1 MEADKLGG
9 YTVKEWRQ
17 MIEDKVV
24 ADISDEVLEFVKP
37 NIFEK
42 NAQNK
47 EARKESVTEE
57 LYYVRN
63 EGFLGNALLWWTK
76 GCNGYTCDIN
86 DAHSL
91 RENKQKKLVKTS
103 RFSLPLYVHRRT
115 RESQKSDN
123 RFSIRR

>member
-42 NAQNK
+42 C
-47 EARKESVTEE
+47 S
-57 LYYVRN
+57 
-63 EGFLGNALLWWTK
+63 
-76 GCNGYTCDIN
+76 
-86 DAHSL
+86 
-91 RENKQKKLVKTS
+91 KQ
-103 RFSLPLYVHRRT
+103 RGP
-115 RESQKSDN
+115 
-123 RFSIRR
+123 

>member
-1 MEADKLGG
+1 
-9 YTVKEWRQ
+9 

-37 NIFEK
+37 NIFERK

-63 EGFLGNALLWWTK
+63 EAFWATLYCGG
-76 GCNGYTCDIN
+76 
-86 DAHSL
+86 
-91 RENKQKKLVKTS
+91 QKAVTAI
-103 RFSLPLYVHRRT
+103 PA
-115 RESQKSDN
+115 
-123 RFSIRR
+123 I

>member
-42 NAQNK
+42 KMLKTKRPVKN
-47 EARKESVTEE
+47 R
-57 LYYVRN
+57 LLRN
-63 EGFLGNALLWWTK
+63 
-76 GCNGYTCDIN
+76 YT
-86 DAHSL
+86 
-91 RENKQKKLVKTS
+91 T
-103 RFSLPLYVHRRT
+103 
-115 RESQKSDN
+115 
-123 RFSIRR
+123 

>member
-24 ADISDEVLEFVKP
+24 ADISDEVLESSSQIYSK
-37 NIFEK
+37 EK
-42 NAQNK
+42 AQNK

-63 EGFLGNALLWWTK
+63 EGFWATLYCG
-76 GCNGYTCDIN
+76 
-86 DAHSL
+86 
-91 RENKQKKLVKTS
+91 QKAVTAI
-103 RFSLPLYVHRRT
+103 PA
-115 RESQKSDN
+115 
-123 RFSIRR
+123 I

>member
-17 MIEDKVV
+17 MIEGGGRYIRRSSWVRQAKY
-24 ADISDEVLEFVKP
+24 IRK
-37 NIFEK
+37 K

-63 EGFLGNALLWWTK
+63 EGFWATLYCG
-76 GCNGYTCDIN
+76 G
-86 DAHSL
+86 
-91 RENKQKKLVKTS
+91 QKAVTAI
-103 RFSLPLYVHRRT
+103 P
-115 RESQKSDN
+115 
-123 RFSIRR
+123 I